1 MKTLILISHPQLADS
16 ATQQF
21 LKTAGNSQP
30 DVTFQHIDERYQN
43 GNLDVKHEQQQLSK
57 YDRIVFQFPMYWYS
71 SPASLK
77 QYMDDVFTR
86 KFVVADHLLRN
97 KELGIVATL
106 GDAEAEFQAGGSE
119 HFTISELL
127 RPFEAFANKA
137 GMIYLK
143 PFVVNQFG
151 YLDEPQKETL
161 LIAYLQYISAPMPLN
176 LDNREAWLLS
186 RLKKLKQGKS
196 AADQEKLDLII
207 GVIGAQ
213 QDQIDDLKVNVK
225 MIRDQEE

>member
-137 GMIYLK
+137 G
-143 PFVVNQFG
+143 
-151 YLDEPQKETL
+151 
-161 LIAYLQYISAPMPLN
+161 
-176 LDNREAWLLS
+176 
-186 RLKKLKQGKS
+186 
-196 AADQEKLDLII
+196 
-207 GVIGAQ
+207 
-213 QDQIDDLKVNVK
+213 
-225 MIRDQEE
+225 